1 MSKARLGGHLLGLAA
16 ATIAA
21 SRVLSPSDL
30 LADLLDTP
38 KPPRLKPSRGR
49 GNQGDWVTP
58 ATRYAVSE
66 EHQQHNAAIEAKRQA
81 KLAARKARRRTQPTG
96 RV

>member
-1 MSKARLGGHLLGLAA
+1 MKRLSKPLLFKPLLLAM
-16 ATIAA
+16 AA
-21 SRVLSPSDL
+21 STISARHLTPT
-30 LADLLDTP
+30 DLLDAP
-38 KPPRLKPSRGR
+38 KPARLKPARGR
-49 GNQGDWVTP
+49 GNQGDWVTRADP
-58 ATRYAVSE
+58 CDVSK